1 MNEDLADLGHTAMLL
16 FAMLPMLADREG
28 RLEDRPRRI
37 KAQLFPYDNTRVET
51 HLDKLVEA
59 GLVRR
64 YEVGG
69 ESYIEIVN
77 WSRDQKIHHTEK
89 ESVIPEP
96 PYIQQVKEKTVSPP
110 LDNGEKTV
118 KSPIKDGEKPE
129 GKGKG
134 KGNGEC
140 APSVHKARASEA
152 SDPCARIFKH
162 WNSHDALTQHK
173 SLTAKMRSSIQARLK
188 AGHSEGDLC
197 RAISR
202 YAQLCQQERAPGHN
216 QWGLHQLMSR
226 DEGAWID
233 RMLNPKYRGI
243 ESSRPPPGHSDV
255 SYHNAQVGQDW
266 LRKKRQQREE
276 KET

>member
-134 KGNGEC
+134 KGKGMG
-140 APSVHKARASEA
+140 SVHLRCTRRARAA
-152 SDPCARIFKH
+152 SDPCGRIFKH

-202 YAQLCQQERAPGHN
+202 YAQLCQQEQAPGHN

-243 ESSRPPPGHSDV
+243 ESSRPPPGHTQQSQQNV
-255 SYHNAQVGQDW
+255 ENVQDW
-266 LRKKRQQREE
+266 VTRREQHERK
-276 KET
+276 